1 MSEEYITLDG
11 LCQQLSISRATGRN
25 WLRLGKIES
34 QGIDSAGQMY
44 FTEEYVSN
52 LKQSLET
59 GERRSLRS
67 RRNKRYVSGKGLY
80 DRYVSDI
87 CESTDTVK
95 SLVDKLERQN
105 ICVTEMV
112 MRTLLADCALKLLV
126 SSGEI
131 TVDREIFPAYIDGSL
146 TIGVWSALIDDI
158 IQDKKAA
165 LSWANNNKNLMD
177 TNYYYQKGEDVLGL
191 LYMSIRDAGSR
202 KAAGSY
208 YTPTKVVRTLIS
220 DVTGD
225 MGSRISEGG
234 KRLFDPCCGT
244 GNFLI
249 QLPDDIELNNI
260 YACDIDELSV
270 QLARFNLALGRLS
283 GRRHVNVDEAIWTIY
298 EHIERRDFISEYRND
313 SECGGDDKKL
323 LADPG
328 YDIIIGNPPWGYTFD
343 RETRTLLRKAYRTAA
358 GRGVESSDVF
368 VECALKLLTD
378 EGVLAFVLPEALL
391 DVHNHKTIREIIA
404 ESANVSRVSFLGDAF
419 YGVQCP
425 SLVLQLEKSFDP
437 GHSKGAVIE
446 RDGREFVVGTDRPL
460 GSENFML
467 RLTDDE
473 YRLLCRIENTDN
485 CEFLRGQADFALG
498 IVTGD
503 NAKYVSTEC
512 GEGMEA
518 VITGADVYRYR
529 YRCGKTEKYMYP
541 ELTLYQ
547 QAAPLELYRAPE
559 KLIYRFINRQL
570 VFAYDDRQRLTLNS
584 CNVVIPHIPGLDMR
598 YIMAIL
604 NSRVAQYI
612 YEKRY
617 NAVKVLRS
625 HIENIPV
632 PVADEETQRRI
643 ISKAEELMAE
653 ELITESSV
661 NSEMQTYKT
670 GKDHLQRYR
679 LYEEIDDIV
688 RKLYSVTDEEY
699 EFIKQSLSGDKY
711 ML

>member
-425 SLVLQLEKSFDP
+425 SLVLQLEKSSDP

-446 RDGREFVVGTDRPL
+446 DRPL

-518 VITGADVYRYR
+518 VITGADVYR

>member
-34 QGIDSAGQMY
+34 QGIDPAGQMY

-283 GRRHVNVDEAIWTIY
+283 GRRHVNVDEAIRTIY

-529 YRCGKTEKYMYP
+529 CGKTEKYMYP

-604 NSRVAQYI
+604 NSRVVQYI

-643 ISKAEELMAE
+643 ISKTEELMAE

>member
-34 QGIDSAGQMY
+34 QGIDTAGQMY

-425 SLVLQLEKSFDP
+425 SLGLQLEKSSDP

-529 YRCGKTEKYMYP
+529 CGKTEKYM
-541 ELTLYQ
+541 YQ

>member
-34 QGIDSAGQMY
+34 QGIDLAGQVY

-358 GRGVESSDVF
+358 GRGVESSDVC
-368 VECALKLLTD
+368 VECARKLLTD
-378 EGVLAFVLPEALL
+378 EGGLAFVLPEALL

-446 RDGREFVVGTDRPL
+446 RAGREFVVGTDRPL

-485 CEFLRGQADFALG
+485 FEFLRGQADFALG

-518 VITGADVYRYR
+518 VITGADVYR

-653 ELITESSV
+653 ELITESYV

>member
-34 QGIDSAGQMY
+34 QGIDTAGQMY

-378 EGVLAFVLPEALL
+378 EGVIAFVLPEALL

-425 SLVLQLEKSFDP
+425 SLVLQLEKSSDP

-518 VITGADVYRYR
+518 VITGADVYR

>member
-425 SLVLQLEKSFDP
+425 SLVLQLEKSSDP

-446 RDGREFVVGTDRPL
+446 RDGREFVVGTNRPL
-460 GSENFML
+460 GSEKFML

-529 YRCGKTEKYMYP
+529 CGKTEKYMYP

-570 VFAYDDRQRLTLNS
+570 VFAYDVRRRLTLNS

-604 NSRVAQYI
+604 NSRVVQYI

-643 ISKAEELMAE
+643 ISKAEEI
-653 ELITESSV
+653 ITESSV

>member
-177 TNYYYQKGEDVLGL
+177 TNYYYQKGEGVLGL
-191 LYMSIRDAGSR
+191 LYMSIRDSGSR

-425 SLVLQLEKSFDP
+425 SLVLQLEKSSDP

-503 NAKYVSTEC
+503 NAKYVSTEG
-512 GEGMEA
+512 GEGMEE
-518 VITGADVYRYR
+518 VITGADVYR

-584 CNVVIPHIPGLDMR
+584 CSVVIPHIPGLDMR

-632 PVADEETQRRI
+632 PVTDEETQRRI